1 MDSSSLQGMY
11 FGLTEGTVTTLGII
25 IGMLASIPSKKAI
38 FSAVIAASLSDSFG
52 DSIGLYYSE
61 EVTGRTQGITAVKNM
76 VFFKLLM
83 ATLYLAPL
91 VIFKN
96 LKTGIYVSIILA
108 LIVISLS
115 FYNLALIK
123 EINTTEFVIKNTM
136 AVGIVVLITYY
147 VVSTVERFFK

>member
-61 EVTGRTQGITAVKNM
+61 EATGRTQGITAVKNM

-91 VIFKN
+91 VVFKN
-96 LKTGIYVSIILA
+96 LKTGIYISIILA

-123 EINTTEFVIKNTM
+123 EINTNEFVIKNTM
-136 AVGIVVLITYY
+136 AVSIVILITYY
-147 VVSTVERFFK
+147 AVSTVERFFK

>member
-61 EVTGRTQGITAVKNM
+61 EATGRTQGITAVKNM

-91 VIFKN
+91 VVFKN

-123 EINTTEFVIKNTM
+123 EINTNEFVIKNTM
-136 AVGIVVLITYY
+136 AVGIVILITYY
-147 VVSTVERFFK
+147 VVSTLERFFK

>member
-91 VIFKN
+91 VILKN

>member
-61 EVTGRTQGITAVKNM
+61 EATGRTQGITAVKNM

-123 EINTTEFVIKNTM
+123 EINTNEFVVKNTI
-136 AVGIVVLITYY
+136 AVGIVILITYY

>member
-123 EINTTEFVIKNTM
+123 EINTNEFVVKNTI
-136 AVGIVVLITYY
+136 AVGIVILITFY

>member
-61 EVTGRTQGITAVKNM
+61 EATGRTQGITAVKNM

-91 VIFKN
+91 VVFKS

-123 EINTTEFVIKNTM
+123 EINTNEFVIKNTI